1 MQPIVIIG
9 SGLAGFNTVK
19 EFRKLDKET
28 PIVVITSDDGRNY
41 SKPML
46 SAGFTK
52 EKTADDLCMATP
64 EKVAE
69 QFNVEVRTDVHVA
82 EIDPSGKRVLLP
94 DDHLD
99 YSKLVLALGADTWT
113 PPLEGDATT
122 ARSMIL
128 VTPDAERTMQTYLG
142 ACVELGPED
151 VPDEL
156 IAVSEVI
163 YLEGYLYDPP
173 RAKEAFLK
181 AAKIAEAAGR
191 KVALSLSDSFCVE
204 RYRAEFLELVEG
216 HVNILFANEDE
227 ITSLYRVDNFDDAL
241 QHVRG
246 HCDIAALTRS
256 AKGSV
261 VVAGDEVHVVDAEAM
276 TNLVDTT
283 GAGDSYAAG
292 FLYGLSR
299 GDDLAT
305 SARIGGILAAEII
318 SHYGARSATNLA
330 ELVAQ
335 KLG

>member
-1 MQPIVIIG
+1 MAETQYDVTGIGNAIVDVLTQADDAFIADHGLEKGAMTLIDTETAEKIYGDMG
-9 SGLAGFNTVK
+9 SAVEVSGGSAANTIAGLANLGA
-19 EFRKLDKET
+19 RSSY
-28 PIVVITSDDGRNY
+28 IG
-41 SKPML
+41 
-46 SAGFTK
+46 
-52 EKTADDLCMATP
+52 
-64 EKVAE
+64 KVAKD
-69 QFNVEVRTDVHVA
+69 QLGEVFAHDIRAAGVNFD
-82 EIDPSGKRVLLP
+82 
-94 DDHLD
+94 
-99 YSKLVLALGADTWT
+99 T

-156 IAVSEVI
+156 IAASEVV

-181 AAKIAEAAGR
+181 AAKVAEAAGR
-191 KVALSLSDSFCVE
+191 KVALSLSDPFCVE
-204 RYRAEFLELVEG
+204 RYRAEFLELLEG

-227 ITSLYRVDNFDDAL
+227 ITSLYQVENFDDAL

-256 AKGSV
+256 SNGSV
-261 VVAGDEVHVVDAEAM
+261 VVAGDEVHVVDAETV
-276 TNLVDTT
+276 TNVVDTT

-305 SARIGGILAAEII
+305 AARIGGILAAEII
-318 SHYGARSATNLA
+318 SHYGARSESNLK

>member
-1 MQPIVIIG
+1 MAETQYDVTGIGNAIVDVLTQADDAFIADHGLEKGAMTLIDTETAEKIYGDMG
-9 SGLAGFNTVK
+9 SAVEVSGGSAANTIAGLANLGA
-19 EFRKLDKET
+19 R
-28 PIVVITSDDGRNY
+28 
-41 SKPML
+41 
-46 SAGFTK
+46 SAYIG
-52 EKTADDLCMATP
+52 
-64 EKVAE
+64 KVAKD
-69 QFNVEVRTDVHVA
+69 QLGEVFAHDIRAAGVNFD
-82 EIDPSGKRVLLP
+82 
-94 DDHLD
+94 
-99 YSKLVLALGADTWT
+99 T

-156 IAVSEVI
+156 IAASEVV

-181 AAKIAEAAGR
+181 AAKVAEAAGR
-191 KVALSLSDSFCVE
+191 KVALSLSDPFCVE
-204 RYRAEFLELVEG
+204 RYRAEFLELLEG

-227 ITSLYRVDNFDDAL
+227 ITSLYQVENFDDAL

-256 AKGSV
+256 SNGSV
-261 VVAGDEVHVVDAEAM
+261 VVAGDEVHVVDAETV
-276 TNLVDTT
+276 TNVVDTT

-305 SARIGGILAAEII
+305 AARIGGILAAEII
-318 SHYGARSATNLA
+318 SHYGARSESNLK

>member
-1 MQPIVIIG
+1 MAETQYDVTGIGNAIVDVLTQADDAFIADHGLEKGAMTLIDTETAEKIYGDMG
-9 SGLAGFNTVK
+9 SAVEVSGGSAANTIAGLANLGA
-19 EFRKLDKET
+19 R
-28 PIVVITSDDGRNY
+28 
-41 SKPML
+41 
-46 SAGFTK
+46 SAYIG
-52 EKTADDLCMATP
+52 
-64 EKVAE
+64 KVAKD
-69 QFNVEVRTDVHVA
+69 QLGEVFAHDIRAAGVNFD
-82 EIDPSGKRVLLP
+82 
-94 DDHLD
+94 
-99 YSKLVLALGADTWT
+99 T

-156 IAVSEVI
+156 IAASEVV

-181 AAKIAEAAGR
+181 AAKVAEAAGR
-191 KVALSLSDSFCVE
+191 KVALSLSDPFCVE
-204 RYRAEFLELVEG
+204 RYRAEFLELLEG

-227 ITSLYRVDNFDDAL
+227 ITSLYQVENFDDAL

-246 HCDIAALTRS
+246 HCDIAALTRGS
-256 AKGSV
+256 NGSV
-261 VVAGDEVHVVDAEAM
+261 VVAGDEVHVVDAETV
-276 TNLVDTT
+276 TNVVDTT

-305 SARIGGILAAEII
+305 AARIGGILAAEII
-318 SHYGARSATNLA
+318 SHYGARSESNLK

>member
-1 MQPIVIIG
+1 MAETQYDVTGIGNAIVDVLTQADDAFISDHGLEKGAMTLIDTETAEKIYGDMG
-9 SGLAGFNTVK
+9 SAVEVSGGSAANTIAGLANLGA
-19 EFRKLDKET
+19 RAAY
-28 PIVVITSDDGRNY
+28 IG
-41 SKPML
+41 
-46 SAGFTK
+46 
-52 EKTADDLCMATP
+52 
-64 EKVAE
+64 KVAKD
-69 QFNVEVRTDVHVA
+69 QLGEVFAHDIRAAGVNFD
-82 EIDPSGKRVLLP
+82 
-94 DDHLD
+94 
-99 YSKLVLALGADTWT
+99 T
-113 PPLEGDATT
+113 PPLAGDATT

-151 VPDEL
+151 VPDDV
-156 IAVSEVI
+156 IAASEVV

-191 KVALSLSDSFCVE
+191 KVALSLSDPFCVE

-227 ITSLYRVDNFDDAL
+227 ITSLYQVENFDDAL

-256 AKGSV
+256 AQGSV
-261 VVAGDEVHVVDAEAM
+261 VVAGDAVHVVDAETV
-276 TNLVDTT
+276 TNVVDTT

-299 GDDLAT
+299 GDNLAT

-318 SHYGARSATNLA
+318 SHYGARSESNLK

>member
-1 MQPIVIIG
+1 MAETQYDVTGIGNAIVDVLTQADDAFIADHGLEKGAMTLIDTETAEKIYGDMG
-9 SGLAGFNTVK
+9 SAVEVSGGSAANTIAGLANLGA
-19 EFRKLDKET
+19 RSSY
-28 PIVVITSDDGRNY
+28 IG
-41 SKPML
+41 
-46 SAGFTK
+46 
-52 EKTADDLCMATP
+52 
-64 EKVAE
+64 KVAKD
-69 QFNVEVRTDVHVA
+69 QLGEVFAHDIRAAGVNFD
-82 EIDPSGKRVLLP
+82 
-94 DDHLD
+94 
-99 YSKLVLALGADTWT
+99 T

-156 IAVSEVI
+156 IAASEVV

-181 AAKIAEAAGR
+181 AAKVAEAAGR
-191 KVALSLSDSFCVE
+191 KVALSLSDPFCVE
-204 RYRAEFLELVEG
+204 RYRAEFLELLEG

-227 ITSLYRVDNFDDAL
+227 ITSLYQVENFDDAL

-256 AKGSV
+256 ANGSV
-261 VVAGDEVHVVDAEAM
+261 VVAGDEVHVVDAETV
-276 TNLVDTT
+276 TNVVDTT

-305 SARIGGILAAEII
+305 AARIGGILAAEII
-318 SHYGARSATNLA
+318 SHYGARSESNLK

>member
-1 MQPIVIIG
+1 MAETQYDVTGIGNAIVDVLTQADDAFIADHGLEKGAMTLIDTETAEKIYGDMG
-9 SGLAGFNTVK
+9 SAVEVSGGSAANTIAGLANLGA
-19 EFRKLDKET
+19 R
-28 PIVVITSDDGRNY
+28 
-41 SKPML
+41 
-46 SAGFTK
+46 SAYIG
-52 EKTADDLCMATP
+52 
-64 EKVAE
+64 KVAKD
-69 QFNVEVRTDVHVA
+69 QLGEVFAHDIRAAGVNFD
-82 EIDPSGKRVLLP
+82 
-94 DDHLD
+94 
-99 YSKLVLALGADTWT
+99 T

-156 IAVSEVI
+156 IAASEVV

-181 AAKIAEAAGR
+181 AAKVAEAAGR
-191 KVALSLSDSFCVE
+191 KVALSLSDPFCVE
-204 RYRAEFLELVEG
+204 RYRAEFLELLEG

-227 ITSLYRVDNFDDAL
+227 ITSLYQVENFDDAL

-256 AKGSV
+256 ANGSV
-261 VVAGDEVHVVDAEAM
+261 VVAGDEVHVVDAETV
-276 TNLVDTT
+276 TNGVDTT

-305 SARIGGILAAEII
+305 AARIGGILAAEII
-318 SHYGARSATNLA
+318 SHYGARSESNLK

>member
-1 MQPIVIIG
+1 MAETQYDVTGIGNAIVDV
-9 SGLAGFNTVK
+9 LTQ
-19 EFRKLDKET
+19 
-28 PIVVITSDDGRNY
+28 
-41 SKPML
+41 
-46 SAGFTK
+46 
-52 EKTADDLCMATP
+52 ADDAFIADHGLEKGAMTLIDTETAEKIYGDMGSAVEVSGGSAANTIAALANLGARSAYIG
-64 EKVAE
+64 KVAKD
-69 QFNVEVRTDVHVA
+69 QLGEVFAHDIRAAGVNFD
-82 EIDPSGKRVLLP
+82 
-94 DDHLD
+94 
-99 YSKLVLALGADTWT
+99 T

-156 IAVSEVI
+156 IAASEVV

-181 AAKIAEAAGR
+181 AAKVAEAAGR
-191 KVALSLSDSFCVE
+191 KVALSLSDPFCVE
-204 RYRAEFLELVEG
+204 RYRAEFLELLEG

-227 ITSLYRVDNFDDAL
+227 ITSLYQVENFDDAL

-256 AKGSV
+256 ANGSV
-261 VVAGDEVHVVDAEAM
+261 VVAGDEVHVVDAETV
-276 TNLVDTT
+276 TNVVDTT

-305 SARIGGILAAEII
+305 AARIGGILAAEII
-318 SHYGARSATNLA
+318 SHYGARSESNLK